1 MKKNYIAPATQ
12 VMTIGTAQ
20 MVCTSPGSMTISNT
34 QTSTQWSREFD
45 IDDEDNE

>member
-34 QTSTQWSREFD
+34 QTSTQWSRESSD
-45 IDDEDNE
+45 WDDEE